1 MVQSFSIFNSNHE
14 TLYSVLVLGGW
25 DHCYHHDW
33 IVAGGT
39 GNTGTQ
45 ERQVFE
51 KLSSPLAL
59 VSRDRR
65 EYRQRL
71 KMELFFVVFC
81 KRRCSKYSSVPFSLL
96 LWWTSNKKMSIF
108 SLVLWCKLPLR
119 SGPFGIG
126 SILFKMKP
134 PVPVPPT

>member
-65 EYRQRL
+65 EYRHRL
-71 KMELFFVVFC
+71 KMELFFVFFVKGDVQNTLPSHFHSYFGELLTKKC
-81 KRRCSKYSSVPFSLL
+81 PYSPWFFDANCPYGPVRLESVQFYSK
-96 LWWTSNKKMSIF
+96 
-108 SLVLWCKLPLR
+108 
-119 SGPFGIG
+119 
-126 SILFKMKP
+126 
-134 PVPVPPT
+134 